1 MNKRS
6 MNFSLKLMISYG
18 LLIVIICVVLS
29 MISLS
34 ISRNIILTREKAT
47 IQTAADLMAME
58 IEQKLSGELQVM
70 ECFGRNAA
78 FTDPQVSVDE
88 RNMLCTKEGT
98 ASGNIGYI
106 YANADGIVSIPPM
119 LELDLIALEDES
131 FLAAKNTGKSSYKST
146 VTLQGTT
153 FLVTAAAPIFNENNQ
168 FTGAI
173 VSTMLTETFAD
184 LLGDDVEA
192 FIVDP
197 EGNYIG
203 HTMAAEFVRD
213 ENGYGIAT
221 EDGSLQ
227 VKGEG
232 VNISV
237 NPILAAQT
245 NSSYQGTADLINEMI
260 KNGRGVTE
268 YVSMMTGEKQY
279 VAYSP
284 IKSTDWRVAYLV
296 TENNVTAAGNRM
308 ASKQLTASAVIVICG
323 LLFSYFVSRALINPL
338 VMANK
343 GLTKLIE
350 GIQGGEGDLT
360 VRLAST
366 SGDEIGT
373 IIQGINKYTEVL
385 QGVTLKIKDET
396 IRLNTSMQNITAS
409 INESNAQAMDNSA
422 IMEELAASMQ
432 EVNESTETMRETI
445 EDIQEE
451 IVQIAEKTEGGMEIA
466 QNINDRAEGIKEN
479 SLQNQKNT
487 QQMIQNITETI
498 RVSIENSRQVEK
510 INELTN
516 EILEVASQTNLLALN
531 ASIEAARA
539 GEAGRGFAVV
549 ADEIRQLADNSRETA
564 NNIQQI
570 SGAVY
575 NAVGELVKNT
585 NHLLDYMNTDI
596 VSDYAGMVE
605 AGDAY
610 AGAAVEVKEMMTTL
624 KTSANQMREEVGRI
638 SNLINTTATAISE
651 SAKSV
656 SEAASNTTELVS
668 CINEIDV
675 EMKNNRKV
683 TDSLSDEVNKFK
695 KV

>member
-6 MNFSLKLMISYG
+6 MNFSLKLMTSYG

-29 MISLS
+29 TISLS
-34 ISRNIILTREKAT
+34 ISRRIILTREKDS
-47 IQTAADLMAME
+47 IQTAADLMAKE
-58 IEQKLSGELQVM
+58 IEQKLSGELRVM

-88 RNMLCTKEGT
+88 RNMLCTNEAIAG
-98 ASGNIGYI
+98 GNSGYI
-106 YANADGIVSIPPM
+106 YANADGIVSMTM
-119 LELDLIALEDES
+119 LELDLIALGDES

-153 FLVTAAAPIFNENNQ
+153 FLVTAAAPIFDENNQ

-203 HTMAAEFVRD
+203 HTMAAEFVKD
-213 ENGYGIAT
+213 ENGYAVAT
-221 EDGSLQ
+221 GDGSLQ

-245 NSSYQGTADLINEMI
+245 NSSYQGTAALINEMI
-260 KNGRGVTE
+260 KNRRGVTE

-284 IKSTDWRVAYLV
+284 IESTNWRVAYLV
-296 TENNVTAAGNRM
+296 TESSVTAAGNQM

-350 GIQGGEGDLT
+350 GIRGGEGDLT
-360 VRLAST
+360 VRLASK

-409 INESNAQAMDNSA
+409 INESNTKALDNSA
-422 IMEELAASMQ
+422 IMKELAASMK

-451 IVQIAEKTEGGMEIA
+451 IVQIAEKTEGGLEIA

-539 GEAGRGFAVV
+539 GEAGKGFAVV
-549 ADEIRQLADNSRETA
+549 ADEIRKLADNSRETA

-575 NAVGELVKNT
+575 NAVSELVKNT
-585 NHLLDYMNTDI
+585 NHVLEYMNTDI
-596 VSDYAGMVE
+596 ISDYAGMVE

-624 KTSANQMREEVGRI
+624 KTSAKQMREEVRRI
-638 SNLINTTATAISE
+638 SNLINTNASAIGE
-651 SAKSV
+651 SAKGV

-668 CINEIDV
+668 CINEIDA
-675 EMKNNRKV
+675 EMKNNREV